1 MCILIHACRKSSKQ
15 KQCKIQKKIMN
26 SLKTAFDAVFIL
38 INRPGSSYKNKGYVM
53 SGMRV

>member
-26 SLKTAFDAVFIL
+26 SLNTAFDAVFIL